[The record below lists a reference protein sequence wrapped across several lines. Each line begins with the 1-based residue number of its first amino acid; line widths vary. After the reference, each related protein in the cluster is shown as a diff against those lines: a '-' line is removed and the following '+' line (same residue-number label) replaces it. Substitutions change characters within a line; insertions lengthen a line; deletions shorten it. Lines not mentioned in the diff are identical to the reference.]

1 MKDKLS
7 EIHYIK
13 EQIKEIK
20 KTIKNENNKEEKK
33 VKGLFKQMNKIKQ
46 SIMTADL
53 FIGKNN
59 ISDDRKFGRKTLK
72 RIFEDSMEL
81 PYDRFILFQK

>member
-20 KTIKNENNKEEKK
+20 KTIKNENNEEEKK